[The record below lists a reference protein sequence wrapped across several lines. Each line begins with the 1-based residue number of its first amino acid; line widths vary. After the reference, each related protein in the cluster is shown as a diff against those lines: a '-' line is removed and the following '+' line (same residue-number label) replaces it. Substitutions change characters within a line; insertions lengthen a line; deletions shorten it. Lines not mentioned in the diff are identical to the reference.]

1 MPQGT
6 GTYGDQL
13 VKLPKKKKKKK
24 KKNLLK
30 VVILS

>member
-13 VKLPKKKKKKK
+13 AKLPKKKKKK